1 VKRFGCFYV
10 QYTEQI
16 AFGKTNGNWVKLY
29 TFMLMNNCSSLHIYI
44 KVCGLTFNL
53 KKTVNVSGF
62 HISTKAF

>member
-16 AFGKTNGNWVKLY
+16 AFGKTNGNWVKIY
-29 TFMLMNNCSSLHIYI
+29 TFMLMNNYSSLHIYI

-53 KKTVNVSGF
+53 K
-62 HISTKAF
+62 